1 VGGVATSGDA
11 NNNPP
16 VPGALHAFDASNVS
30 SELWNSSMNA
40 ARDNF
45 GNLAK
50 FVPSVITNG
59 KVYIATASN
68 QVVVYGLLQ

>member
-1 VGGVATSGDA
+1 
-11 NNNPP
+11 
-16 VPGALHAFDASNVS
+16 
-30 SELWNSSMNA
+30 MNA